1 MSRRDEIVSNAR
13 TIFSS
18 KGYRNTSMRDI
29 ADACGLLAGSL
40 YSHFKSKSEILQ
52 LIIDPFYDQLI
63 PAQEAAAGTK
73 GTGAMR
79 TEEMLRHTFRVLA
92 ACAEEMTIIHYDW
105 QDLLDVAEFEEIRER
120 SNYALELWHQVIVAG
135 VEDGTLRSEID
146 PELTV
151 RVFTS
156 SLHGVI
162 DPKRYGAR
170 PKLISGDHFDK
181 LVDEFVLLMLSGLC
195 ADGVTPRG
203 PTGAHAKGPKAAK
216 SAKVPSVAAST
227 KPSKTAKSTKVA
239 KSTKAARS
247 TTSTTGANAGR
258 ASPSRTK

>member
-40 YSHFKSKSEILQ
+40 YSHFKSKAEILQ

-63 PAQEAAAGTK
+63 PAQEAAALSP
-73 GTGAMR
+73 GTGAAR
-79 TEEMLRHTFRVLA
+79 TEEMLRRALRVLA
-92 ACAEEMTIIHYDW
+92 SCAEEMTIIHYDW
-105 QDLLDVAEFEEIRER
+105 QDLVDVAEFEEIRER

-135 VEDGTLRSEID
+135 VDDGTLRSEID

-170 PKLISGDHFDK
+170 PKLLTGDRFED
-181 LVDEFVLLMLSGLC
+181 LIDQFVLLMLSGLC
-195 ADGVTPRG
+195 ADGVTQGG
-203 PTGAHAKGPKAAK
+203 PSAATPKVRKASKASK
-216 SAKVPSVAAST
+216 AST
-227 KPSKTAKSTKVA
+227 SSKSPRVT
-239 KSTKAARS
+239 RS
-247 TTSTTGANAGR
+247 TTGTPGTRGGKS
-258 ASPSRTK
+258 ASK